1 MSEKL
6 ETKIEN
12 KISTIVEELGFSIE
26 YIEFV
31 KEANNNVLRVV
42 IDKNEG
48 LMDVDDC
55 EKVNDAITDV
65 LDELNPTNDESYTL
79 NVSSPGLDRPIKS
92 NNDFLRN
99 KGKIVEVCLYTQVD
113 KKKKYQGLLDNL
125 TDDYV
130 CLIIDNKPKTFER
143 KNVSKISPVIEF

>member
-1 MSEKL
+1 M
-6 ETKIEN
+6 
-12 KISTIVEELGFSIE
+12 
-26 YIEFV
+26 
-31 KEANNNVLRVV
+31 
-42 IDKNEG
+42 
-48 LMDVDDC
+48 
-55 EKVNDAITDV
+55 
-65 LDELNPTNDESYTL
+65 DELNPTNDESYTL